1 MQILFIG
8 TTKLRQKIKGGIMK
22 AIPSIAISNLKESQD
37 AYTLI
42 DLLKAGYK
50 QTMQENNETKKLF
63 QRNNN
68 FSDIKFAQ
76 YLALENSFKQ
86 TIVLLEELEKKIELI
101 DRLNIH
107 AEEMA
112 GGF

>member
-1 MQILFIG
+1 MDYLP
-8 TTKLRQKIKGGIMK
+8 KIDVENI
-22 AIPSIAISNLKESQD
+22 KESQD

-50 QTMQENNETKKLF
+50 QTMQENNEMKKLF

-76 YLALENSFKQ
+76 HLALDNSFKQ
-86 TIVLLEELEKKIELI
+86 TIILLEELEKKIDQI